1 MRRQNGDYAVRVEP
15 GAVRLSTELHHLTIG
30 ALRDALVYIEH
41 VTARHQITQQEAAE
55 DQQATDALLRR
66 VSPGAYQPHWKVI
79 ARHRLKQ
86 RLAKGGDRVAT
97 ILLHLMER
105 PGVSVAQQELMHLI
119 GGKSQSSNIIKVY
132 ICYLRQG
139 LKSFGLSEDV
149 IETTRGGYALRKDA
163 FELLL
168 HFLDE

>member
-1 MRRQNGDYAVRVEP
+1 MRVEP
-15 GAVRLSTELHHLTIG
+15 GSVRSSTELLHLTIG
-30 ALRDALVYIEH
+30 ALRDALVYIEQI
-41 VTARHQITQQEAAE
+41 TARHKITQQEEAE
-55 DQQATDALLRR
+55 DPQATDALRRR
-66 VSPGAYQPHWKVI
+66 VSPGVYQPHWKVI

-86 RLAKGGDRVAT
+86 RLVRGGDRVVT

-105 PGVSVAQQELMHLI
+105 PGVSISQEELMHLI
-119 GGKSQSSNIIKVY
+119 GVKSQSSKIIKVY

-168 HFLDE
+168 NFLDE